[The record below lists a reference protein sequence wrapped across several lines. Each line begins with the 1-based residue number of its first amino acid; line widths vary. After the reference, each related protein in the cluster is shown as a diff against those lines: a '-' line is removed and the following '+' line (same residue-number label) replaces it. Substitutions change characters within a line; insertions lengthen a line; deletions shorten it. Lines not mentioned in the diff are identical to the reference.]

1 MGIKYTYTCDFCGGC
16 ANDHKTL
23 EDKRII
29 CKDCLNHLEKQ
40 TWRLA
45 EEPRELQK
53 EKDKLEEERKELY
66 KFVEEKRAEYAANKF
81 MARRYRNVVY
91 ALLNLYNKII
101 YEVNEIIPK
110 GFFSRRPSLKLID
123 IDKFKKK
130 EENAIDDVVR
140 EVERNYYNNFNYYR
154 CSHIDINERLEDLPM
169 ESLPWDDYD

>member
-16 ANDHKTL
+16 ADDHKTL

-110 GFFSRRPSLKLID
+110 GFFSRRPSFKLID
-123 IDKFKKK
+123 IDKFKEK
-130 EENAIDDVVR
+130 EKNAIDDVVR
-140 EVERNYYNNFNYYR
+140 EVERNYYNNFNYYE

-169 ESLPWDDYD
+169 ESLPWDDCD